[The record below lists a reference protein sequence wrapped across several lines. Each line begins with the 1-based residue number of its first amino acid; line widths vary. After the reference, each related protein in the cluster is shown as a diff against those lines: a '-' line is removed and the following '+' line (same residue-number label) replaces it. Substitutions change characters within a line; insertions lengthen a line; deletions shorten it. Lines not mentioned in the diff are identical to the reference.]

1 MRGNFDNVI
10 EQGVNLALAT
20 GAELHILH
28 VVKSLSND
36 AINTLRAHIR
46 DRDVL
51 DSFMGQRIEQCLN
64 DLAAELETFW
74 GRFPQLKEAL
84 KDRKVSMTV
93 LEGYPALVICHFAS
107 TGKFDMIVMAA
118 N

>member
-10 EQGVNLALAT
+10 EQGVNLALAI

-64 DLAAELETFW
+64 DLAAELETF
-74 GRFPQLKEAL
+74 
-84 KDRKVSMTV
+84 
-93 LEGYPALVICHFAS
+93 
-107 TGKFDMIVMAA
+107 
-118 N
+118 